1 MKLSVLRLRL
11 KIPWDQAILVRVTN
25 LGLGYVLTTLV
36 VAIGATNTGN
46 NGLYVLLSLLLG
58 ALVVSGVVSRRNVE
72 GIDVALDGPGEVFA
86 GEPVRF
92 RLLLRNRTTRSKSAL
107 LLKVS
112 GKAAPILFPRLVAG
126 GEAERGID
134 LVFPRRGRQKVE
146 SVLLYSGYPIGLFRK
161 GRLHPVNEE
170 RVVFPSPRPAA
181 FPPPE
186 AREAVDDGID
196 PRRKGRGAEV
206 LKLREAVPGDDP
218 RDIHWPQTARQG
230 RPIVKERA
238 SELGREIVVHL
249 ETARPAMAGADWD
262 AAFEEAVGEAAGLV
276 LKFLSRGERVGLL
289 CGDQFVPPAMG
300 PLHRSTV
307 LTALA
312 LAEAGIEGSLPLA
325 LPPGIA
331 VYRVRAAA

>member
-11 KIPWDQAILVRVTN
+11 KIPWDETILVRVTN
-25 LGLGYVLTTLV
+25 LGLGYVFTTIV

-58 ALVVSGVVSRRNVE
+58 ILLVSGVVSRRNVD
-72 GIDVALDGPGEVFA
+72 GVDVALHGPAEVFA

-92 RLLLRNRTTRSKSAL
+92 HIRLANRTDREKFAL
-107 LLKVS
+107 LVKVS
-112 GKAAPILFPRLVAG
+112 GKAAPLLFPRLVPAG
-126 GEAERGID
+126 DAERGVD
-134 LVFPRRGRQKVE
+134 LLFPRRGRQKVE
-146 SVLLYSGYPIGLFRK
+146 SVLVFSGYPIGLFRK

-170 RVVFPSPRPAA
+170 RIVYPRPKVAA

-196 PRRKGRGAEV
+196 PRRKGRGAEI
-206 LKLREAVPGDDP
+206 LKLREAAPGDDP

-249 ETARPAMAGADWD
+249 ETARPARAGADWD

-276 LKFLSRGERVGLL
+276 LKFLSRGERVGLF

-312 LAEAGIEGSLPLA
+312 LAEAGTGGSLPLA

-331 VYRVRAAA
+331 IYRVRAAA

>member
-1 MKLSVLRLRL
+1 VKLSVLRLRL
-11 KIPWDQAILVRVTN
+11 KIPWDETILVRVTN
-25 LGLGYVLTTLV
+25 LGLGFVFTTLV

-58 ALVVSGVVSRRNVE
+58 ILLVSGVVSRRNVD
-72 GIDVALDGPGEVFA
+72 GVDVALHGPAEVFA

-92 RLLLRNRTTRSKSAL
+92 RIRLANRSRREKFAL
-107 LLKVS
+107 LVKVS
-112 GKAAPILFPRLVAG
+112 GKAAPLLFPRLVPEG
-126 GEAERGID
+126 DAERGVD
-134 LVFPRRGRQKVE
+134 LLFPRRGRQKVE
-146 SVLLYSGYPIGLFRK
+146 SVLVFSGYPIGLFRK

-170 RVVFPSPRPAA
+170 RIVYPRPKVAA

-196 PRRKGRGAEV
+196 PRRKGRGAEI
-206 LKLREAVPGDDP
+206 LKLREAAPGDDP

-249 ETARPAMAGADWD
+249 ETARPAGAGPDWD

-312 LAEAGIEGSLPLA
+312 LAEAGRQGSLPLA

-331 VYRVRAAA
+331 IYRVRAAA

>member
-11 KIPWDQAILVRVTN
+11 KIPWDETILVRVTN
-25 LGLGYVLTTLV
+25 LGLGFVFTTLV

-58 ALVVSGVVSRRNVE
+58 ILLVSGVVSRRNVDQV
-72 GIDVALDGPGEVFA
+72 DVSLHGPAEVFA

-92 RLLLRNRTTRSKSAL
+92 RIRLANRARREKSAL
-107 LLKVS
+107 LVKVS
-112 GKAAPILFPRLVAG
+112 GKAAPLLFPRLVPEG
-126 GEAERGID
+126 DAERGVD
-134 LVFPRRGRQKVE
+134 LLFPRRGRQKVE
-146 SVLLYSGYPIGLFRK
+146 SVLVFSGYPIGLFRK

-170 RVVFPSPRPAA
+170 RIVYPRPKVAA

-196 PRRKGRGAEV
+196 PRRKGRGAEI
-206 LKLREAVPGDDP
+206 LKLREAAPGDDP

-230 RPIVKERA
+230 KPIVKERA

-249 ETARPAMAGADWD
+249 ETARPATAGADWD

-312 LAEAGIEGSLPLA
+312 LAEAGNQGSLPLA

-331 VYRVRAAA
+331 IYRVRAAA